1 MIIAISGS
9 VGCGKTTITKGLEKR
24 LDCPVVNLS
33 DLAKKHKIRD
43 VPELET
49 FDFDIDALLEDV
61 YKLIREC
68 RREDRTLILEGHFAH
83 FIDFKLV
90 DFLFVINRD
99 LKDLKGVYVQR
110 GYNDRKIK
118 ENLEVEALNVCFYG
132 GIERGY
138 KELNG
143 ESIDGEKRGCG
154 EIFLISNDSSV
165 ESVVRKIMKII
176 DVKS

>member
-9 VGCGKTTITKGLEKR
+9 VGSGKTTITKNLAKR
-24 LDCPVVNLS
+24 LDCSVVNLS
-33 DLAKKHKIRD
+33 DLAKKHSVED
-43 VPELET
+43 APELET

-68 RREDRTLILEGHFAH
+68 RREDRSLILEGHFAH

-99 LKDLKGVYVQR
+99 LKDLKSVYTQR

-118 ENLEVEALNVCFYG
+118 ENLEVEALNVCFYE
-132 GIERGY
+132 GIENGY
-138 KELNG
+138 RELKG
-143 ESIDGEKRGCG
+143 ESIDGEKKGCG
-154 EIFLISNDSSV
+154 EIFSINNDSSV
-165 ESVVRKIMKII
+165 ESVIRKIMKII